1 MSDLCG
7 FPLSKADGIYMTA
20 GGLAGCCIWT
30 YLRGHGASTANIAS
44 YYPSTELLQEYQ
56 HHHHQ
61 CSGGSGGSRNAAA
74 G

>member
-7 FPLSKADGIYMTA
+7 FLDWFPLSEAVGIYMNA

-30 YLRGHGASTANIAS
+30 YLHGHGASTANIAS
-44 YYPSTELLQEYQ
+44 YYPSTELLQDYQ

-61 CSGGSGGSRNAAA
+61 CSA
-74 G
+74 GQLRVP